1 MLSKPIT
8 AAFFFLGLLSIT
20 PAKAVIYTHTLQY
33 DLAVGEPA
41 GDTLSA
47 TVTFDSANQPVDTV
61 NGAFDSNFIT
71 NLTYIYTPVGEASQT
86 VNYSAFTDGDAF
98 DLFSFDVKDGVTVNF
113 GQELKDQ
120 LDNLQFGQ
128 TDGTFNLGMDATP
141 FQVNAGVR
149 DFVLSG
155 TTYQSP
161 APLPLLGIIPAFS
174 SISRLKKRYKLKNNS

>member
-1 MLSKPIT
+1 MSQ
-8 AAFFFLGLLSIT
+8 
-20 PAKAVIYTHTLQY
+20 AKAVIYTHTLQY
-33 DLAVGEPA
+33 DLAAGEPA

-47 TVTFDSANQPVDTV
+47 TVTFDDSNQPSDTV
-61 NGAFDSNFIT
+61 NGVFDSNFIT
-71 NLTYIYTPVGEASQT
+71 NLTYTYTPAGESSQT
-86 VNYSAFTDGDAF
+86 VAYSAFTDGDSF
-98 DLFSFDVKDGVTVNF
+98 DRFSFDVKTGVTVNF
-113 GQELKDQ
+113 GTDLKTQ

-128 TDGTFNLGMDATP
+128 TDGTFSLGVDATP

-174 SISRLKKRYKLKNNS
+174 SISKLKRRFKLKNNS